1 MTTDAPR
8 IVLIHALEESVAP
21 IRQAFADQWPQ
32 ARCFDLLDTSLAPD
46 RAQAGTLDEAM
57 FDRFSTLAAYAAGSQ
72 GVGGATRALLF
83 TCSAFGAAIDAVKG
97 QVDMPVLRP
106 NEAAFEAALTL
117 GSRIGLIV
125 SFEPSLGALEAEL
138 HEMAGARGKSV
149 TVSGVM
155 VEGAMAALK
164 AGDGARHDDL
174 VAEAAKGLPEID
186 VLVLGQ
192 FSMARAAS
200 RVQGVVS
207 CPVLTTP
214 AAAVDKLRQLLGVGP
229 A

>member
-1 MTTDAPR
+1 MTDAPR
-8 IVLIHALEESVAP
+8 IALIHALEESVAP

-46 RAQAGTLDEAM
+46 RAQAGTLDAAM
-57 FDRFSTLAAYAAGSQ
+57 FERFSTLAAYAGASQ
-72 GVGGATRALLF
+72 GVGGATQALLF

-117 GSRIGLIV
+117 GARIGLIV
-125 SFEPSLGALEAEL
+125 SFEPSLAALEGEL
-138 HEMAGARGKSV
+138 HDMASTQGK
-149 TVSGVM
+149 TVSVFGVM
-155 VEGAMAALK
+155 ADGAMAALK
-164 AGDGARHDDL
+164 AGDGTRHDDL
-174 VAEAAKGLPEID
+174 VVEAAKSLPDID

-192 FSMARAAS
+192 FSMARAAG
-200 RVQGVVS
+200 RVRGVVS

-214 AAAVDKLRQLLGVGP
+214 AAAVDRLRRLLG
-229 A
+229 AEAS